1 MNKAELITTVA
12 DKTGASKAQVEKV
25 MGALVETI
33 IAEVKAGNDISLT
46 GLGTFSLAE
55 RAARKGRNPQTG
67 EPIDIPE
74 SRSMKF
80 KAGKPV
86 KDALN

>member
-1 MNKAELITTVA
+1 MNKAELIATVA
-12 DKTGASKAQVEKV
+12 EKTGASKAQVEKV
-25 MGALVETI
+25 MGSLVETI

-74 SRSMKF
+74 SKSMKF

>member
-1 MNKAELITTVA
+1 MNKAELIATVA